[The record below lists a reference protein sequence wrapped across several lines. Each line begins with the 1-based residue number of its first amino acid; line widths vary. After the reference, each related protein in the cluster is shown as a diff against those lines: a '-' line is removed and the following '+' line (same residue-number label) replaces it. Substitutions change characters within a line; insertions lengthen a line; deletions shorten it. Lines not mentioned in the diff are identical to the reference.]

1 MTSHSKFTRRALGAT
16 FAAPLLAAQASPK
29 PPNILF
35 ILSDDHSYPYLGLYG
50 ADWMSTPNLD
60 RFGREGMVFE
70 RAFTAAPQCVPS
82 RTALMTGRSPVAA
95 RMGRF
100 SSPLPPD
107 IPTVPEVLRTRDYYT
122 GVCGRYFHLDGVA
135 NPSGVTAQVYEKHQL
150 KSWKNRVDFLDISS
164 QGPTPQ
170 LFDRFLNQAPKQ
182 RPWFFWINYNDPHH
196 PWDRDAGHVD
206 PAKIKL
212 PPHLPDLPG
221 VRDDLARYCGE
232 VERAD
237 RSFGDA
243 MSVLRQHGFEENTLV
258 VFMGDNGMA
267 FPHGKG
273 SLYDPGLNVPLIAR
287 WPGHIKPGV
296 TKTLISGEDVAATFM
311 DAGGGTLPKRASGR
325 SFFPLLT
332 GGAYQA
338 RDYIF
343 GARQHHGNA
352 SFTSATK
359 ADTFDLS
366 RCVRN
371 NRFKLIYNVTPQME
385 YWPVDS
391 GQDAGWQEI
400 VAAHKAG
407 TLKPEHERAYF
418 QRPRPTLELFDL
430 DADPGELNNLAG
442 RAEYRDIQETLM
454 AALQEKQITDYD
466 YVPPVLNE
474 ANRPA
479 PQIQPPQQKKK
490 P

>member
-1 MTSHSKFTRRALGAT
+1 MHMNRRHALAT
-16 FAAPLLAAQASPK
+16 LAAAPFAATAQATR

-35 ILSDDHSYPYLGLYG
+35 VLSDDHSAAYLGAYG

-60 RFGREGMVFE
+60 QFAREAVLFE

-107 IPTVPEVLRTRDYYT
+107 IVTVPEVLRTKGYFT
-122 GVCGRYFHLDGVA
+122 GVCGRYFHLDGVV
-135 NPSGVTAQVYEKHQL
+135 NPSAVTAQVYEKYQMRT
-150 KSWKNRVDFLDISS
+150 WKNRVDFMDISS
-164 QGPTPQ
+164 QGPTPR
-170 LFDRFLNQAPKQ
+170 LFEDFLTKAPKD

-196 PWDRDAGHVD
+196 PWDHDAGNVD

-212 PPHLPDLPG
+212 PPHLPDLSG
-221 VRDDLARYCGE
+221 VREDLANYCNE

-243 MSVLRQHGFEENTLV
+243 LAVLRRHGQEANTLI

-273 SLYDPGLNVPLIAR
+273 SLYDPGLNVPLMAR
-287 WPGHIKPGV
+287 WPGHIKPGR

-311 DAGGGTLPKRASGR
+311 DISGATLPKGVSGR
-325 SFFPLLT
+325 SFYPLLT
-332 GGAYQA
+332 GGSYQP
-338 RDYIF
+338 REYIF
-343 GARQHHGNA
+343 AARLHHGNSEFRPATRA
-352 SFTSATK
+352 SE
-359 ADTFDLS
+359 FDLS

-371 NRFKLIYNVTPQME
+371 IRFKLIYNLTPQME

-391 GQDAGWQEI
+391 GANPGWQQM
-400 VAAHKAG
+400 VAAHHAG
-407 TLKPEHERAYF
+407 TLKPEIEKAYF
-418 QRPRPTLELFDL
+418 QRPRPVLELYDL
-430 DADPGELNNLAG
+430 DADPSELHNVAG
-442 RAEYRDIQETLM
+442 QAEFRDVQQTLM
-454 AALQEKQITDYD
+454 AALQEKLITDYD

-474 ANRPA
+474 ALPRPNA
-479 PQIQPPQQKKK
+479 PAKKAPPK
-490 P
+490 